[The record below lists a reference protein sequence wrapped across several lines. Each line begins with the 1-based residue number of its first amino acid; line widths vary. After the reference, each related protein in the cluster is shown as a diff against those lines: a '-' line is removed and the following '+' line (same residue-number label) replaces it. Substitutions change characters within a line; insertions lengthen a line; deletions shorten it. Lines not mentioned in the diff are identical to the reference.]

1 MKIKESLYEWINN
14 LSSMQ
19 KQWAWLPKM
28 NFSLHERV
36 SYIYALKL
44 HPWHTCNYLFL
55 KKGFLTN
62 KLLTVSIVSDAE
74 RPIMRNKYI
83 DWFLNLHEL
92 VHIVLA
98 HMIYWSN
105 VTLVIRNPLVMTC
118 SNKTHR
124 EHNDIFL
131 DVQTIVEPQIIAIT
145 KGISSTIKACN

>member
-19 KQWAWLPKM
+19 KQWASLPTM

-44 HPWHTCNYLFL
+44 HPWHTRNYLFL

-105 VTLVIRNPLVMTC
+105 VTLVIRNPLVMSC
-118 SNKTHR
+118 SKQNTQRTQWHFFGCANNSGTTDNY
-124 EHNDIFL
+124 HNQRNQL
-131 DVQTIVEPQIIAIT
+131 
-145 KGISSTIKACN
+145 NN